1 MPYSGGLVARA
12 LVPAGN
18 NLLSG
23 AVVKK
28 IKRLKS
34 RRLKRQGGKRDNI
47 EHLLAEAS
55 RLHREGR
62 LKDASAM
69 FSRALEIKPGW
80 PPVLNALG
88 TVLLDA
94 GDTAAAGK
102 RFSEAASGPIPYAP
116 ALYNLGRLCQAE
128 GDLKGAARYY
138 RKAVDIQPGMAM
150 GWNNLGLVL
159 REAGELSRALDCF
172 RRAVELDPGS
182 AHACNNL
189 ALCLEDHDRLD
200 EARDVLEKAV
210 SSAPSYLPALY
221 NLGALCIRTE
231 RHDRAAALLEK
242 VLEIEPENQSAIFLL
257 QGLGRL
263 PQPDAAPV
271 THVKKVFDDCASR
284 FESTLVK
291 KLEYRTPEALFR
303 AVRPYLEDNMNILDL
318 GCGTGLGA
326 EYYRPFA
333 SSLEGIDA
341 SEKMLEQAAGKQI
354 YDALYCRDILSPWN
368 IGGRCYDLI
377 YSSDVFVYFGSLKA
391 VLCEMERH
399 LSDRGI
405 AAFSVEKLNSS
416 ASQGYLLRESGR
428 FAHSGMFVRQE
439 LENAGFDVLTATAT
453 VLRKEAGKDVDGLLW
468 IARKR

>member
-1 MPYSGGLVARA
+1 M
-12 LVPAGN
+12 
-18 NLLSG
+18 
-23 AVVKK
+23 KK
-28 IKRLKS
+28 IKRLK
-34 RRLKRQGGKRDNI
+34 KRHPTRPGVKWENI
-47 EHLLAEAS
+47 EQVLAEAS
-55 RLHREGR
+55 RMHREGR

-69 FSRALEIKPGW
+69 FCRALEMKPGW
-80 PPVLNALG
+80 APVLNALG
-88 TVLLDA
+88 TVLLDSD
-94 GDTAAAGK
+94 DTVSARK
-102 RFSEAASGPIPYAP
+102 KFSEAASGASPYAP

-138 RKAVDIQPGMAM
+138 RKAVDIEPGMAM

-189 ALCLEDHDRLD
+189 ALCLEDLDRLD
-200 EARDVLEKAV
+200 EARDVLEKTL
-210 SSAPSYLPALY
+210 SSAPEYLPALY
-221 NLGALCIRTE
+221 NLAALCIRLG
-231 RHDRAAALLEK
+231 RHDRASALLEK

-284 FESTLVK
+284 FESTLVE
-291 KLEYRTPEALFR
+291 KLEYRTPEALFQV
-303 AVRPYLEDNMNILDL
+303 VRPYLEDNMNVLDL

-326 EYYRPFA
+326 ELYRPFA
-333 SSLEGIDA
+333 RVLEGIDA

-368 IGGRCYDLI
+368 IGGKCYDLI

-399 LSDRGI
+399 LADRGL
-405 AAFSVEKLNSS
+405 AAFSVEKLGSS

-428 FAHSGMFVRQE
+428 FAHSEMFVREE
-439 LENAGFDVLTATAT
+439 LDNAGFDVLTSAVT

-468 IARKR
+468 IVRKR